1 MNDLYLHGNRTFF
14 KWNKYA
20 ELKPYA
26 CVQSGWVFLQSQK
39 PFCNDKA
46 AIMGGPDVSNE
57 NYKLFSLCAGLKASR
72 RSRPHMISGGGY
84 FNER

>member
-1 MNDLYLHGNRTFF
+1 
-14 KWNKYA
+14 
-20 ELKPYA
+20 
-26 CVQSGWVFLQSQK
+26 
-39 PFCNDKA
+39 
-46 AIMGGPDVSNE
+46 MGGSDVSNE